1 MAVPSR
7 GIPMSAAIKSGAF
20 FLAANMGAGILNYL
34 YQVVASKQ
42 LNASQFSELSAWMAY
57 FSLFLIVASASQY
70 AANFKPI
77 PTHRLRAILIALI
90 LVVFTCLGTWFAV
103 TETFSVVHSALIVVS
118 ASVFA
123 WLMGEVQTRLLFGV
137 MASANLGVAAIKL
150 IFALSAATAT
160 RPLDLM
166 TLGLIAGYL
175 PASLL
180 LAIVLWRSGRHNQTV
195 SEGSW
200 VAPLLLSFVSTLIPQ
215 MDMILIHR
223 TQSPEIFEEFARASL
238 FYKGIYFLV
247 FIFSQWLL
255 PQQVRRT
262 QQVPGWRYLGPGYL
276 GLILL
281 SGGIAW
287 ASPLAVSL
295 WLNWPKNPSPLIIF
309 LSCWNIGLLAWIYMH
324 LQKACAEG
332 RLKVPV
338 IASTI
343 LVLEILWQLYADWSL
358 NGYYSFALVCQTA
371 MLVWVMRSTR

>member
-1 MAVPSR
+1 
-7 GIPMSAAIKSGAF
+7 MSAAIKSGAF
-20 FLAANMGAGILNYL
+20 FLAANIGAGILNYL
-34 YQVVASKQ
+34 YQVVASKG
-42 LNASQFSELSAWMAY
+42 LNASQFSELSAWIAY
-57 FSLFLIVASASQY
+57 FSLFFVVTSASQY

-77 PTHRLRAILIALI
+77 PTQRLRPVLSALI
-90 LVVFTCLGTWFAV
+90 LVVFACLGAWFAF
-103 TETFSVVHSALIVVS
+103 TETLSVAHSVLIVMS

-123 WLMGEVQTRLLFGV
+123 WLMGEVQTRLLFGI

-150 IFALSAATAT
+150 IFALSATTAI
-160 RPLDLM
+160 RPLDM
-166 TLGLIAGYL
+166 MAFGLIAGYL

-180 LAIVLWRSGRHNQTV
+180 LATVLWRSGRQNQTV
-195 SEGSW
+195 STGSW
-200 VAPLLLSFVSTLIPQ
+200 AAPLLLSFVSALIPQ
-215 MDMILIHR
+215 MDIILIHR

-255 PQQVRRT
+255 PQQVQRT

-287 ASPLAVSL
+287 VSPLAVSW

-332 RLKVPV
+332 RLKVPA
-338 IASTI
+338 IALTI
-343 LVLEILWQLYADWSL
+343 LILEILWQLYAAGSL
-358 NGYYSFALVCQTA
+358 NAYYSFALVCQTA
-371 MLVWVMRSTR
+371 LLGWVMRSTR